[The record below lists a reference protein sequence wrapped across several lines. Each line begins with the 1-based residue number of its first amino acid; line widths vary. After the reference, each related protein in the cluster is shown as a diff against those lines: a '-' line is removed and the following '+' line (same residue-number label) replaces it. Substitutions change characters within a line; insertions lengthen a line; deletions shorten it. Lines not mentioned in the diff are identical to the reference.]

1 MATMRTELW
10 CILDI
15 LLAGLLGF
23 LIGLER
29 KLRSKEAGI
38 RTHTIVCL
46 ASAMFMVISKYAFGA
61 DNEKFDAAR
70 VAAQIIP
77 GIGFLGAGIIVYRK
91 NVIHGLTTAAGVW
104 ATAGVGMACGGRLYI
119 VAVTSAALL
128 IAFQFLF
135 HTKRGIF
142 ANKKL
147 YRLNIIFRE
156 ENNEDAIV
164 KEIFA
169 VEHFYRFHV
178 TRNSEGVLCEV
189 ALFTESVY
197 SSEQLN
203 AYVKAYPFIISIQR
217 VDEE

>member
-1 MATMRTELW
+1 MKTELL
-10 CILDI
+10 CLLDI
-15 LLAGLLGF
+15 LLAAVLGF

-46 ASAMFMVISKYAFGA
+46 ASALFMVISKYAFG
-61 DNEKFDAAR
+61 ESGKFDPAR

-119 VAVTSAALL
+119 VAIATAAIL
-128 IAFQFLF
+128 IAFQFML
-135 HTKRGIF
+135 HAKKGIF
-142 ANKKL
+142 STKKQ
-147 YRLNIIFRE
+147 YRLNIVFRE
-156 ENNEDAIV
+156 ENNEASIV
-164 KEIFA
+164 KDIFE

-178 TRNSEGVLCEV
+178 NRAQNDILCE
-189 ALFTESVY
+189 ATLFTESAY
-197 SSEQLN
+197 SSERLN
-203 AYVKAYPFIISIQR
+203 ALMKEYPFIISIQR
-217 VDEE
+217 VDEEG